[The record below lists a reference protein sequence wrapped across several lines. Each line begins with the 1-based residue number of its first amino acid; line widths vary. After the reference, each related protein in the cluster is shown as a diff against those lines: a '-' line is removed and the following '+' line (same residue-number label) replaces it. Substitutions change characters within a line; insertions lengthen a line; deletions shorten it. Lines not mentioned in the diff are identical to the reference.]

1 MRPSFYPN
9 GRNGHKQ
16 RSSLWGTGPVDP
28 GGRSQVHGWAEPQR
42 LRGGCD
48 GNATSGRT
56 GPGRCWSVQT
66 GPGPRGHPILEDRVL
81 GPCWVWRGLRAWG
94 MGSLPPWLRGP
105 QARAPGG
112 WAPCHPGAVAPGPA
126 RLGDGLLA
134 ALAPWPRV
142 IGGSRAT
149 SFAEGTFLP
158 WTTRCPCCCW
168 HLQQGRRG
176 SESWR
181 CLPRLP
187 SGRVRPQALQHLTPV
202 Y

>member
-94 MGSLPPWLRGP
+94 MGSLPPWRRGP
-105 QARAPGG
+105 VSS
-112 WAPCHPGAVAPGPA
+112 VAPEPPRLQKERSCPGPH
-126 RLGDGLLA
+126 A
-134 ALAPWPRV
+134 APVAVGTSSKEGGGQRAGGVCP
-142 IGGSRAT
+142 GSRV
-149 SFAEGTFLP
+149 AE
-158 WTTRCPCCCW
+158 
-168 HLQQGRRG
+168 
-176 SESWR
+176 
-181 CLPRLP
+181 
-187 SGRVRPQALQHLTPV
+187 
-202 Y
+202 

>member
-94 MGSLPPWLRGP
+94 MGSLPPWRRGHAS
-105 QARAPGG
+105 QAIT
-112 WAPCHPGAVAPGPA
+112 WITLELHPRPH
-126 RLGDGLLA
+126 LGIAGILQPPRWVHDPPPPTA
-134 ALAPWPRV
+134 AWPP
-142 IGGSRAT
+142 SR
-149 SFAEGTFLP
+149 SPFLP
-158 WTTRCPCCCW
+158 WPMRLHTVLEWPLGSICSFEHSQIYSLCPLC
-168 HLQQGRRG
+168 
-176 SESWR
+176 
-181 CLPRLP
+181 
-187 SGRVRPQALQHLTPV
+187 